1 VGEVDRREAT
11 RRRGLQL
18 DADGR
23 RERATLTRRAAL
35 AAAAIPLT
43 AAAPRLPRVVSLNP
57 CLDAILVR
65 VADRSQIAALSH
77 YSRDPDGSSILA
89 IARTLPSTY
98 ETAEEVVALRPD
110 LVLGSVH
117 ADRATQAALDRM
129 GIRSER
135 FDVPDTLA
143 GSLAQVRRLGAVVGH
158 PERGEALARS
168 IEAAV
173 AAAAP
178 PPAERTSRPPLSA
191 LVFQPNGL
199 AAGKGTLMDEILA
212 RAGLANAAGRYGV
225 TRWGNVPLERLLA
238 DPPQLLLAGQ
248 AAPDAPTWADRV
260 GSHPALQSLAGR
272 MHRVVFPER
281 LLYCGGP
288 VLIETAAVLARA
300 REETLRITPRGGPP

>member
-1 VGEVDRREAT
+1 MI
-11 RRRGLQL
+11 
-18 DADGR
+18 
-23 RERATLTRRAAL
+23 TRRAAL
-35 AAAAIPLT
+35 AAALPLAAPSLAG
-43 AAAPRLPRVVSLNP
+43 AAARLPRVVSLNP

-65 VADRSQIAALSH
+65 VADRGQIAALSH
-77 YSRDPDGSSILA
+77 YSRDPDGSSIPD
-89 IARTLPSTY
+89 IARTLPFTY
-98 ETAEEVVALRPD
+98 GTAEEVAALRPD

-117 ADRATQAALDRM
+117 ADRATQGALERM
-129 GIRSER
+129 GVRSER

-143 GSLAQVRRLGAVVGH
+143 GSLAQVRRLAAVVGH
-158 PERGEALARS
+158 PERGEALARA

-178 PPAERTSRPPLSA
+178 PAGQRRLTA

-199 AAGKGTLMDEILA
+199 AAGQGTLMDEMLS
-212 RAGLANAAGRYGV
+212 RAGLVNAAGRYGV

-248 AAPDAPTWADRV
+248 PAPGAPTWADRV
-260 GSHPALQSLAGR
+260 GSHPALKSVSAH
-272 MHRVVFPER
+272 MWRVAFPER

-300 REETLRITPRGGPP
+300 RDGAALAGPQ